1 MRQQT
6 ASNNRVKHPFEI
18 FEMVQGCDKQA
29 DRIKILQEH
38 ESYELKSILQAA
50 YRSDITFDL
59 PAGAPPYT
67 PSPNPAGVLS
77 SPMRKQ
83 IDILPLLLVGD
94 TRWNK
99 MKKEMSFIRLLE
111 NVHANDA
118 EIIVAMKDKKL
129 DKKYSTLTRS
139 LVKKAFPNLGIE

>member
-1 MRQQT
+1 MRPQT

-18 FEMVQGCDKQA
+18 FEMVQACDKQA

-67 PSPNPAGVLS
+67 PSANPAGVLS
-77 SPMRKQ
+77 SPMKKQ
-83 IDILPLLLVGD
+83 IDVLPLLLVGD